1 MKAQNC
7 KKIWVENQ
15 ALEKNQLPLKSDKNK
30 PVTNSAKKTENQEQ
44 NSQEVMSM

>member
-15 ALEKNQLPLKSDKNK
+15 TLENNQLPLKFDKNK
-30 PVTNSAKKTENQEQ
+30 PVSNSAKAENQEQ